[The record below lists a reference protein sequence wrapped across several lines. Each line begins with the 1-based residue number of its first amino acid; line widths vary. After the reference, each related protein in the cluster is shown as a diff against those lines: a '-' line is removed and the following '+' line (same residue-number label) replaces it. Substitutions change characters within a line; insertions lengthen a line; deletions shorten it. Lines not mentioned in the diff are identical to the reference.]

1 MLFLWTNYG
10 SLTDGRRKIFKA
22 KRAKGKNESVKR
34 VSLK

>member
-1 MLFLWTNYG
+1 MINYR
-10 SLTDGRRKIFKA
+10 SLTDGGRKILKI